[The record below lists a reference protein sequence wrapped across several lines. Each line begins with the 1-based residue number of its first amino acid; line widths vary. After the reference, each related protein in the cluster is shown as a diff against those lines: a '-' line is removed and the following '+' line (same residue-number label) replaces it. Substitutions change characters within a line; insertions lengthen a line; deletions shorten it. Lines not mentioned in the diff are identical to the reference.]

1 MEIMERPRKRKA
13 SFSTSNATK
22 RYKDDFSYILNIK
35 ILLLQ
40 KTIDNEKLTKQIITL
55 EKKMKKVEKY
65 NDDLRTKNLK
75 LENELLEIKD
85 QEKNIIC
92 EKLENL
98 EVGKATDYTFSYIN

>member
-1 MEIMERPRKRKA
+1 MERPRKRKA
-13 SFSTSNATK
+13 SFSTPNATK
-22 RYKDDFSYILNIK
+22 RYKDEFSYILNIK

-40 KTIDNEKLTKQIITL
+40 KTIDNEKMTKQIITL
-55 EKKMKKVEKY
+55 EKKMKKLEKY
-65 NDDLRTKNLK
+65 NNDLRPKNLK

-98 EVGKATDYTFSYIN
+98 EVGKSTDYTFSYIN